1 MTKKGVYNYLA
12 QERIHYGK
20 PAAEAV
26 LEEVELRSA
35 NRVLIVTGKTLAS
48 KTDSVANIERALGNL
63 HVGTYT
69 GTVVHVPR
77 LSVLSLMAKIRD
89 LSPDL
94 IVTIGGGTAIDS
106 VKVALVG
113 LAQNV
118 KATSDFDDCHIRVLG
133 DGTSH
138 FPDIDSPPMRQI
150 IIPTTLT
157 GAEFSSLGG
166 AVNEV
171 NSVKDLYTGREIG
184 GDAVILDPALTID
197 TPEWLWLSTG
207 IRSLDH
213 AVETLCSRAPQ
224 PLTDST
230 CIGALGLLS
239 NALRTTKQDPLDLE
253 ARLDG
258 QMGVWLATTGLGR
271 VPWGASHGIGHQL
284 GAVAGIPHGYCS
296 CVMLPSVLKYNQEVT
311 AEKQQI
317 IAAALGRPGMDA
329 GEAVRELVEDLGLPS
344 RLRDVGIT
352 RDQFQT
358 IATGSMTN
366 LFVSQNPRP
375 IKRSEQIIEI
385 LEMAW

>member
-1 MTKKGVYNYLA
+1 MKNKGVYTYLA
-12 QERIHYGK
+12 QERVHFGK

-35 NRVLIVTGKTLAS
+35 KRVLIVTGKTLAN
-48 KTDSVANIERALGNL
+48 KTDSITKIERKLRDL

-69 GTVVHVPR
+69 GTVEHVPR
-77 LSVLSLMAKIRD
+77 LSVLLLMTTIRD

-94 IVTIGGGTAIDS
+94 IVTIGGGTAIDT

-118 KATSDFDDCHIRVLG
+118 KKASDFDACHIKVLD
-133 DGTSH
+133 DGTAHYPKIS
-138 FPDIDSPPMRQI
+138 SPPVRQI

-157 GAEFSSLGG
+157 GAEFSSLAG

-171 NSVKDLYTGREIG
+171 TSLKNLYTGREIG
-184 GDAVILDPALTID
+184 GEAIILDPTLTID

-207 IRSLDH
+207 IRSIDH

-239 NALRTTKQDPLDLE
+239 KALRTTKQDPLDIE

-284 GAVAGIPHGYCS
+284 GAVANIPHGYCS
-296 CVMLPSVLKYNQEVT
+296 CVMLPSVLKYNKEKT
-311 AEKQQI
+311 AEKQKV
-317 IAAALGRPGMDA
+317 IAIALGRPNMDA
-329 GEAVRELVEDLGLPS
+329 GDAIRELVEDIGLPS
-344 RLRDVGIT
+344 RLRDVGISK
-352 RDQFQT
+352 DQFQT
-358 IATGSMTN
+358 IADGSISN

-375 IKRSEQIIEI
+375 INTTEQIIEI
-385 LEMAW
+385 LDMAW